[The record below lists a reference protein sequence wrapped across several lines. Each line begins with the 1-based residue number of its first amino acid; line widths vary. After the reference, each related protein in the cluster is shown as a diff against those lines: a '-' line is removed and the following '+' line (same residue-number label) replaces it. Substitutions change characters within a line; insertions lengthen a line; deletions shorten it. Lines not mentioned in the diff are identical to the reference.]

1 MAMDLR
7 QRRRLQ
13 TARDIQLAAVTL
25 ALEHGLDCTT
35 TDAIA
40 KEAAVSTR
48 TFFNYYPN
56 KEAAI
61 LGEAMKIDVAGADW
75 FINSKA
81 PLVEDLGLLLGRL
94 YQVAP
99 VERGLLTKI
108 LEVVQKN
115 PALRDM
121 FHVRGKA
128 TADVLAD
135 ILTARLGPDSLIEA
149 RLLSDLAVRALTEAI
164 LIWAR
169 DTEMRLDDL
178 SAMVT
183 ENLRR
188 VAAVMDRAD

>member
-1 MAMDLR
+1 MDLR

-13 TARDIQLAAVTL
+13 TARDIQMAAVTL
-25 ALEHGLDCTT
+25 ALRHGLDCTT

-61 LGEAMKIDVAGADW
+61 LGEALKIDMAGAEW
-75 FINSKA
+75 FIGSTA
-81 PLVEDLGLLLGRL
+81 PLPEDLGLLLGRL

-99 VERGLLTKI
+99 VERALLMKI
-108 LEVVQKN
+108 LEVVEEN
-115 PALRDM
+115 PSLRDM

-135 ILTARLGPDSLIEA
+135 ILTARLGEDRQIEA
-149 RLLSDLAVRALTEAI
+149 RLLSDLAVRALTEAV
-164 LIWAR
+164 LNWAKDR
-169 DTEMRLDDL
+169 DMRLDDM
-178 SAMVT
+178 SAVIT
-183 ENLRR
+183 DNLRR
-188 VAAVMDRAD
+188 VARVMT

>member
-25 ALEHGLDCTT
+25 ALQHGLDCIT

-61 LGEAMKIDVAGADW
+61 LGEAMKIDVPGAEW
-75 FINSKA
+75 FINSTA

-108 LEVVQKN
+108 LKVVEKN
-115 PALRDM
+115 PSLRDM

-135 ILTARLGPDSLIEA
+135 ILTARLGADSLIEA

-164 LIWAR
+164 LTWTR
-169 DTEMRLDDL
+169 DTDMRLDDL
-178 SAMVT
+178 SAMAT

-188 VAAVMDRAD
+188 VAALMDRAA